1 MGSFSSVVKTLL
13 IIFKPNLRVFVIE
26 LAPKAIK
33 ITQHVRVA

>member
-13 IIFKPNLRVFVIE
+13 IIFKPNLRVFE
-26 LAPKAIK
+26 LVPKAIK